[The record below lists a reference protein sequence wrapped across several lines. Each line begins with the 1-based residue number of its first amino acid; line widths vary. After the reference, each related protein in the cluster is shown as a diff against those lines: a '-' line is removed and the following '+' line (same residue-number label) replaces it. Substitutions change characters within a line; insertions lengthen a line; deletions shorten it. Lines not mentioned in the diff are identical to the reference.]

1 MKYRDRNVLAVV
13 PARGGSKGIKLKNL
27 LKINERSL
35 IEIVA
40 NAIHECNLFTCSVVS
55 TDHPK
60 IALEAKRVG
69 LDVPFI
75 RPESISG
82 DRIGDHDVLRHAL
95 LASEDYYR
103 INFDI
108 VVMLQPTSPLRT
120 SAEVKKTIDTLIDEE
135 RDAVWTLSETDL
147 KYHPNKAITADAEG
161 KISFFNLYGS
171 SIIARQQLSPTYHR
185 NGVAYAMTREILTDS
200 DNLMGNNTGYVLLD
214 REHVSI
220 DTIADVKKIKELL

>member
-1 MKYRDRNVLAVV
+1 MYRDRNILAVV

-27 LKINERSL
+27 LKINGRTL
-35 IEIVA
+35 IEIVS
-40 NAIHECNLFTCSVVS
+40 NVINDCEIFTRAVVS
-55 TDHPK
+55 TDHQK

-69 LDVPFI
+69 LEVPFM

-95 LASEDYYR
+95 LASEKHYGT
-103 INFDI
+103 NFDI

-120 SAEVKKTIDTLIDEE
+120 SAEVKKAIDALIDNE

-147 KYHPNKAITADAEG
+147 KYHPHKAITADEDG
-161 KISFFNLYGS
+161 KIGFFSEYGN
-171 SIIARQQLSPTYHR
+171 SIIARQQLSSIYHR
-185 NGVAYAMTREILTDS
+185 NGVAYAMKRQILTD
-200 DNLMGNNTGYVLLD
+200 GNKIMSQNTGCVVLD

-220 DTIADVKKIKELL
+220 DTLADLKKVTELL